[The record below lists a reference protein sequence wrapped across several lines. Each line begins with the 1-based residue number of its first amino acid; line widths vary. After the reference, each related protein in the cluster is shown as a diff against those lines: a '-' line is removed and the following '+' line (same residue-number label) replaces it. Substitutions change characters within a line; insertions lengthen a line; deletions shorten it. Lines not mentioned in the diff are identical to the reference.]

1 MSDAEK
7 RRSERAIPFVSDDE
21 VVVIHQP
28 GRANVLAKLLDL
40 SEHGTLL
47 YLLED
52 ANPSGPVALSIYHQG
67 NVFKVN
73 ASVIR
78 INNRL
83 AAFEFTNLSTDALRE
98 IQAKLIRME
107 VEWMR
112 ISRRS

>member
-21 VVVIHQP
+21 VVVIHQA
-28 GRANVLAKLLDL
+28 GRPNILAKLLDL

-47 YLLED
+47 YLLDD
-52 ANPSGPVALSIYHQG
+52 ANPSGSVALSIYHQG
-67 NVFKVN
+67 NIFQVQ

-83 AAFEFTNLSTDALRE
+83 AAFEFANLSTDGLRE

-112 ISRRS
+112 ISRKV